1 MLYLAGVTRLQIDRT
16 NQKGLGEFREPVLT
30 QEVMYRQEGGIAA
43 YDLTSGAKSGKELAW
58 VTRGCT
64 PLRAGSNLLTTRFR
78 GNAAYVDLA
87 TGRITSIWN
96 VRAAC
101 SNNLFPANGILNVP
115 NLSGGC
121 TCNYMPISQA
131 LVPVSAFE

>member
-1 MLYLAGVTRLQIDRT
+1 MKTAWPISGERLLGGDAGGFVTCDLLTGKRLH
-16 NQKGLGEFREPVLT
+16 EPWT
-30 QEVMYRQEGGIAA
+30 WPR
-43 YDLTSGAKSGKELAW
+43 
-58 VTRGCT
+58 RGCT
-64 PLRAGSNLLTTRFR
+64 PLRAGARLLTTRFK

-101 SNNLFPANGILNVP
+101 SNNVFPADGVLNLP

-131 LVPVSAFE
+131 LAPLSAFE